1 MGGDWTYAL
10 VVGETTWEL
19 PEGEST
25 VGRSRTST
33 VRLEDESVSRNHAV
47 LDCRQGKARLTDL
60 GSSNGTH
67 VGDRRVS
74 GEAVLLHGAVVRFGQ
89 VVARFEVS
97 SLTTSSETTAPL
109 TVPCGACGS
118 RNPESLA
125 ACFNCGAPLPEV
137 ARACRWCDAEIPP
150 GAPDCPRCGRP
161 APSRIVPGAAGSAP
175 EPVAPPPPPPAS
187 PAAVEALPVDTG
199 RRLSAAAVDALVV
212 ATIGLLLLLPV
223 GILLGIRNTLGDAGR
238 GRPETV
244 LAVLLAILG
253 GGALAACGAYLAG
266 GWARSGATFGER
278 LFHLRLEG
286 PDGIGPLG
294 WKRAVGRFLALLLA
308 ALPAGLGLAPVLFGR
323 RGLHDLLSATRPVLV
338 PPPPGGRDG
347 A

>member
-1 MGGDWTYAL
+1 MDGDWTYAL

-47 LDCRQGKARLTDL
+47 LDCRLGKARLTDL

-74 GEAVLLHGAVVRFGQ
+74 GEAVLLHGAVVRFGH

-125 ACFNCGAPLPEV
+125 SCFNCGAPLPEV
-137 ARACRWCDAEIPP
+137 ARTCRSCDGEIPA
-150 GAPDCPRCGRP
+150 GAKACPRCGSP
-161 APSRIVPGAAGSAP
+161 APSRIVPGAAPPAP
-175 EPVAPPPPPPAS
+175 EKVLPSPLSPPPA
-187 PAAVEALPVDTG
+187 PAAALPVDTG

-212 ATIGLLLLLPV
+212 ATIGMLLLLPA

-244 LAVLLAILG
+244 LAFLLALLG
-253 GGALAACGAYLAG
+253 GAALVASGAYLAG

-286 PDGIGPLG
+286 PGGIGPLG
-294 WKRAVGRFLALLLA
+294 WKRAIGRFLALLLA
-308 ALPAGLGLAPVLFGR
+308 ALPAGLGLLPVLFGR
-323 RGLHDLLSATRPVLV
+323 RPLHDLLSATRPVVV
-338 PPPPGGRDG
+338 PPEPAPRRAG